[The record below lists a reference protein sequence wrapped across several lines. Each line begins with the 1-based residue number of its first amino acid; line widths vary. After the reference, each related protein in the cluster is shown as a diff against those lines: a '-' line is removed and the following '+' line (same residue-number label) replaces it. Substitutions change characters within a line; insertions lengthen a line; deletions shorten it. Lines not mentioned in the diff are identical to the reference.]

1 MIMRQFDIIDYISS
15 LAGNFVIEKT
25 VCERIAQERGVD
37 RVCSIGELNQQ
48 QKDLLLAD
56 VLFAIYVSPNS
67 SASLTMQ
74 HGSYT
79 KTIGSQTVN
88 DKKGIYNIMVA
99 LYKKWNDD
107 KLEAVQAMGG
117 GLQWLDY

>member
-1 MIMRQFDIIDYISS
+1 MAQFDIIDYISS

-56 VLFAIYVSPNS
+56 VLFAICVSPNS

-88 DKKGIYNIMVA
+88 DKKGIYNIMFA